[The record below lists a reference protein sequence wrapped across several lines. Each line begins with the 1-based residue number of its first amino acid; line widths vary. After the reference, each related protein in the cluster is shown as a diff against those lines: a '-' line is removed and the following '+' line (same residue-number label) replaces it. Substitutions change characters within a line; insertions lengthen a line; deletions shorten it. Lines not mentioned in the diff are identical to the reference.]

1 MRVGQSWH
9 QVPENANSVA
19 LAWTRFSSTCNTS
32 NRLVG
37 DVGQNL
43 IASRTDLGEFRMEL
57 SNQQLGRQP
66 NNTGLL
72 PKATGLQPKVAS
84 PQPLRGSNV
93 YAWAPEFTFL
103 APNRDQVK
111 KTGGMRG
118 PRVQSGIPP
127 SAAKGDPWAPP
138 WPPKGPLGTSQG
150 LEGPSFNRNRPKP
163 PKEAQNGQKPRTRR
177 KGT

>member
-1 MRVGQSWH
+1 M
-9 QVPENANSVA
+9 PENANSLA
-19 LAWTRFSSTCNTS
+19 PAWTRFSSTCNTS

-43 IASRTDLGEFRMEL
+43 IASRTDLGEFGLEL

-72 PKATGLQPKVAS
+72 PKVTGLQPKVAS
-84 PQPLRGSNV
+84 PQPLRGLSV
-93 YAWAPEFTFL
+93 YVWAPEFAFL

-118 PRVQSGIPP
+118 PRAQSGIPP
-127 SAAKGDPWAPP
+127 SATKGIPGLPRGPPRAPWVPP
-138 WPPKGPLGTSQG
+138 RGLKGRNSIETARYHPKK
-150 LEGPSFNRNRPKP
+150 PKTARSH
-163 PKEAQNGQKPRTRR
+163 ELVRR
-177 KGT
+177 VRS